1 MVESAEED
9 PEEEYDMVESAE
21 EDPEEDPEEEY
32 DMVESAEEDPK
43 EENDKSD
50 GEGELNLD
58 EEQDIGYDTVCAICD
73 NGGEI
78 LPYVFI
84 I

>member
-1 MVESAEED
+1 LWTQD
-9 PEEEYDMVESAE
+9 
-21 EDPEEDPEEEY
+21 
-32 DMVESAEEDPK
+32 
-43 EENDKSD
+43 EENVQFD
-50 GEGELNLD
+50 ELNPD
-58 EEQDIGYDTVCAICD
+58 GQHNIGYDTVCSICD

>member
-9 PEEEYDMVESAE
+9 PEEENGMVESAE
-21 EDPEEDPEEEY
+21 EDPEE
-32 DMVESAEEDPK
+32 
-43 EENDKSD
+43 ENDKSD
-50 GEGELNLD
+50 GEGVLNLD

-78 LPYVFI
+78 LPYVFTI
-84 I
+84 

>member
-1 MVESAEED
+1 MKPKFIVDSED
-9 PEEEYDMVESAE
+9 
-21 EDPEEDPEEEY
+21 
-32 DMVESAEEDPK
+32 
-43 EENDKSD
+43 EENVQSD
-50 GEGELNLD
+50 GKLNPNGEQN
-58 EEQDIGYDTVCAICD
+58 IGYDTVCSICD